1 MSEEFLENAISDFRT
16 MTLESIVKMT
26 KAFNLKDFYSDNFN
40 GMAEIVITPHQVIT
54 MYGRNSMLHNMLIGY
69 ISRYIMDA
77 KVFNPIISIRC
88 RSEANMKALYPE
100 LLRNGFAITEDM
112 NRVLEMI
119 YQQIEDIVDDRIVSL
134 QEFRE
139 YEMAN
144 IVKDISD
151 ITRGGKDKN
160 IIGIS
165 IEEYIKLNEE
175 RNKKRDS
182 KKDNEIEI

>member
-26 KAFNLKDFYSDNFN
+26 KAFNLKDFYSENFN
-40 GMAEIVITPHQVIT
+40 GMAEIVITPNQVIT
-54 MYGRNSMLHNMLIGY
+54 IYGKDSILHNMLIGY
-69 ISRYIMDA
+69 ISRYITDA

-100 LLRNGFAITEDM
+100 ILRNGFAITEDM
-112 NRVLEMI
+112 NKVLEMF
-119 YQQIEDIVDDRIVSL
+119 YQQLDGIVDERIVSL

-139 YEMAN
+139 HEMLD
-144 IVKDISD
+144 IVKEISD
-151 ITRGGKDKN
+151 IPRVGEDKN

-165 IEEYIKLNEE
+165 IEEYIKLNKE
-175 RNKKRDS
+175 RNKKRNS